1 MSMTPR
7 YVKFNEMMFEVYC
20 KISIDNAIARE
31 RKRKAVRARWEQPFS
46 ALPDHVLYSIGRTDS
61 ELDSAEAAPT
71 AFHVRGMRVL
81 VNDPSLGQAL
91 TYLLPR
97 DREIVILYYFI
108 GMDNDEIANEL
119 NISRSTVSRRRRN
132 AEARMRVFLEGSY
145 EASTAPGHN
154 GRKG

>member
-1 MSMTPR
+1 MSMAPR

-20 KISIDNAIARE
+20 KTSIDNAIARE
-31 RKRKAVRARWEQPFS
+31 RKRKAVRAKWEQSFS
-46 ALPDHVLYSIGRTDS
+46 ALPDDVLYSIGRTDS
-61 ELDSAEAAPT
+61 KLDSAEAAPT
-71 AFHVRGMRVL
+71 SFHVRGVRVL

-132 AEARMRVFLEGSY
+132 AEARMRIFLEGSH
-145 EASTAPGHN
+145 EASTAPCHN
-154 GRKG
+154 GRTG